1 MVPMKLLARLNIP
14 WYYVTRLLGVAMLVY
29 GMVLDH
35 TGERGTIILGA
46 LGLIGLE
53 KVARTDSPE

>member
-1 MVPMKLLARLNIP
+1 MNSLNRLNIP
-14 WYYVTRLLGVAMLVY
+14 WFYVTRTLGVLMLVY
-29 GMVLDH
+29 GMLFDH

-53 KVARTDSPE
+53 KVARTDEP